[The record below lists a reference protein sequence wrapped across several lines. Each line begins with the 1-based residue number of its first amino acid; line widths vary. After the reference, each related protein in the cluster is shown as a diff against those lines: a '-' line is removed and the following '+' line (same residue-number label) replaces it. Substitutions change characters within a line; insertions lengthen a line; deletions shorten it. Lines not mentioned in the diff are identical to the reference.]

1 MKVIIIEDE
10 RIVAQNVTDLLTQE
24 GFDVAGV
31 ADSYDSG
38 LKLFIATEPDLVLC
52 DVRIKGTLS
61 GVDLMKHLK
70 KSFDF
75 KIIYVTAYGDEALLA
90 ETRSTNPEAFVIK
103 PYTEKQLLMS
113 IRLAMGSPTRL
124 QNDHKNDPNLHAYEE
139 LSLREKQILALVGK
153 GKSSKEI
160 SEELFISPLTVE
172 THRKNILK
180 KMEFDSVVQLIVFVI
195 ANKL

>member
-1 MKVIIIEDE
+1 MKILIIEDE
-10 RIVAQNVTDLLTQE
+10 RIVAQNVNDLLTQE
-24 GFDVAGV
+24 GFEVAGV

-38 LKLFIATEPDLVLC
+38 LKLFLATEPELVLC
-52 DVRIKGTLS
+52 DVRIKGTLT

-90 ETRSTNPEAFVIK
+90 ETQATSPEAFVIK
-103 PYTEKQLLMS
+103 PYTEKQLMMS
-113 IRLAMGSPTRL
+113 IRLAKGSTRQS
-124 QNDHKNDPNLHAYEE
+124 QNISQDDPKLKAYEE
-139 LSLREKQILALVGK
+139 LSLREKQVLALVGK

-195 ANKL
+195 TNKL

>member
-1 MKVIIIEDE
+1 MRIIIIEDE

-24 GFDVAGV
+24 GFDIAGV

-38 LKLFIATEPDLVLC
+38 LKLFLATEPELVLC
-52 DVRIKGTLS
+52 DVRIKGTLT

-90 ETRSTNPEAFVIK
+90 ETQSTSPAAFVIK
-103 PYTEKQLLMS
+103 PYTEKQLLVS
-113 IRLAMGSPTRL
+113 IRLAMGSAP
-124 QNDHKNDPNLHAYEE
+124 QQPSNSMADPKLNAYEE
-139 LSLREKQILALVGK
+139 LSLREKQVLALVGK
-153 GKSSKEI
+153 GKTSKEI

-180 KMEFDSVVQLIVFVI
+180 KMEFDSMVQLIVFVI
-195 ANKL
+195 SNKL